1 MSATQLFY
9 LLKWEAGT
17 PPMVDDVL
25 VAHLH
30 KMRSWTRELFW
41 FASCNGLDHAW
52 QTNRDVEPDERT
64 LLDPWVFHR
73 LKEATSGLSEHGCR
87 TAIQAIAAAEKRDRS
102 PWMLG
107 DSIEVDFDSDI
118 CRRMEIGSSTMS
130 LPAEAFSDEQRERV
144 FDKLQAALAMIDV
157 AAPLAGRLIRNA
169 TRTIICRK
177 HSLDILAA
185 ETDPNDIGE
194 LRILN
199 PQLDRYTV
207 VDLVD
212 TLIHE
217 SLHNFFAMYE
227 LQHGSFV
234 AYEQSAQLRPVSPW
248 SGNPIPYNAFTHAIL
263 IYFAL
268 FHFYLKLYRTSA
280 EFDRRRVESLLAK
293 CARGFRLEHLDACL
307 RECGKSPSWLFD
319 LYRVMSDDVRAA
331 YA

>member
-30 KMRSWTRELFW
+30 KMRSWARELFW

-52 QTNRDVEPDERT
+52 QARDVEPGERA
-64 LLDPWVFHR
+64 LLNPWVFHQ
-73 LKEATSGLSEHGCR
+73 LKEAVSGLNERACR
-87 TAIQAIAAAEKRDRS
+87 AAIQAIAEAEGRDGAQR
-102 PWMLG
+102 MLG
-107 DSIEVDFDSDI
+107 ESIEVDFDSDI
-118 CRRMEIGSSTMS
+118 CRRMETGSSTMS
-130 LPAEAFSDEQRERV
+130 LPAEAFSGEERERV
-144 FDKLQAALAMIDV
+144 MDKLQTALAMIDA

-234 AYEQSAQLRPVSPW
+234 AYQQSARLRPVSPW

-268 FHFYLKLYRTSA
+268 FHFYLKLYPSGA
-280 EFDRRRVESLLAK
+280 EFDRSRVESLLAK
-293 CARGFRLEHLDACL
+293 CARGFRLENLDACL
-307 RECGKSPSWLFD
+307 RECGASPSWLFD